1 MDATLEQKRYQI
13 LENALML
20 FDFGSELNVLETGNW
35 SHEDQGM
42 FNTRPIYVESTDS
55 KCEDSVD
62 EEETA
67 SIKYT
72 LTVIFE
78 PKSTLVKEVYCI
90 TPNGN
95 LCGEIDMEALLA
107 I

>member
-1 MDATLEQKRYQI
+1 MTSLSQTRNKI

-20 FDFGSELNVLETGNW
+20 FDFGEISVLETGNW
-35 SHEDQGM
+35 SNEDNGT
-42 FNTRPIYVESTDS
+42 FNTRPIYVESNES
-55 KCEDSVD
+55 KQEDSVD
-62 EEETA
+62 DDESA

-78 PKSTLVKEVYCI
+78 ENSALVKEVYCI

-95 LCGEIDMEALLA
+95 LCGEIDMDALLA
-107 I
+107 L